1 MALPLA
7 GGRTDAERVVT
18 RPDSRDTVGAFDF
31 VKNLTEVVD
40 ITSDKTFLVETSAQ
54 DRNTLVTYWHWGGD
68 TDPIRE
74 TADNEPMREVS
85 AVLATLI
92 AGQQAQ
98 IRPRHWEPSVPLWL
112 KLATGWGPSHRI
124 AHRAS
129 RVTQGVK
136 IALKNMAAPI
146 VRVVSLQMSEI
157 LSIPSSRNV
166 LIRDI

>member
-40 ITSDKTFLVETSAQ
+40 ITSDKTFLVVLGRDVCPRSKYPGDILA
-54 DRNTLVTYWHWGGD
+54 LGGD

-98 IRPRHWEPSVPLWL
+98 IRPRHWEPSVSLWL

-124 AHRAS
+124 ARRAS

-136 IALKNMAAPI
+136 IALKNMAAREGG
-146 VRVVSLQMSEI
+146 VTSDE
-157 LSIPSSRNV
+157 
-166 LIRDI
+166 